1 MPLSDEQVRQDI
13 EWARERLRQ
22 LIAKGEA
29 VSIAGPETLAQIETD
44 CAHFR
49 VLLAATEPVPEGEV
63 SEEVPNAA
71 E

>member
-1 MPLSDEQVRQDI
+1 MPTRQ
-13 EWARERLRQ
+13 ELEAAREILREHVGDPGTWHD
-22 LIAKGEA
+22 AKWEA
-29 VSIAGPETLAQIETD
+29 TK
-44 CAHFR
+44 